1 MEAGTEAVVEKPK
14 RTRKTTVKKTVAAD
28 GGGETP
34 APKRKAASKKTFAV
48 NDVAVDQVDD
58 TRAYSDD
65 ENVVLNLKVF
75 SGAVGENH
83 VRNVVEG
90 FCDDDFDNGVD
101 NYLDSVFNNKGN
113 NANSNDTHSF
123 MLNVDQH
130 QQQRENEAAAI
141 AYEAEQR
148 KPVNSLKVIEL
159 LKDFEEKNKH
169 NEWPSNT
176 SIHCYWCCHKF
187 NNTPFGI
194 PVKYINER
202 FYVYGCFCSLECC
215 AAHNLDSK
223 DSSDD
228 IWERSSL
235 INMLARRLGYKNHIK
250 PAPSRL
256 ALKIFGGHMDVDE
269 FREYCNSNKIMN
281 INFPPM
287 LTMTQQIEEINAS
300 DISNAYRYV
309 PIDTNRID
317 KFKEKVKLKR
327 NKPITNFKNT
337 LDHTMNLK
345 YGETR

>member
-1 MEAGTEAVVEKPK
+1 MLHIFIMESLAPPPK
-14 RTRKTTVKKTVAAD
+14 VTRTRKTPVKKNAEGTTTATGRAKRATKTTYAVSAVAAQ
-28 GGGETP
+28 E
-34 APKRKAASKKTFAV
+34 V
-48 NDVAVDQVDD
+48 EDD
-58 TRAYSDD
+58 MRAQSDD

-75 SGAVGENH
+75 HTHEKTDDNTGVIEGYDNDSEFMSGI
-83 VRNVVEG
+83 
-90 FCDDDFDNGVD
+90 D
-101 NYLDSVFNNKGN
+101 NYLDNVFNNRNDKGDEGVGNTDGIEGGRLDGVDNAN
-113 NANSNDTHSF
+113 NANGITN
-123 MLNVDQH
+123 
-130 QQQRENEAAAI
+130 
-141 AYEAEQR
+141 
-148 KPVNSLKVIEL
+148 LKVIDL

-194 PVKYINER
+194 PVKYINDR
-202 FYVYGCFCSLECC
+202 FHVYGCFCSLECC
-215 AAHNLDSK
+215 AAHNMDSK

-235 INMLARRLGYKNHIK
+235 INMLARKLGYKNYIK

-256 ALKIFGGHMDVDE
+256 ALKIFGGHMEIDE
-269 FREYCNSNKIMN
+269 FRSYCNSNKIMN

-300 DISNAYRYV
+300 DISNDYRYV

-317 KFKEKVKLKR
+317 KYKEKIKLKR

-345 YGETR
+345 YGSEVVVKC

>member
-1 MEAGTEAVVEKPK
+1 MDDHPVESKPVK
-14 RTRKTTVKKTVAAD
+14 TRKTPVKKASAE
-28 GGGETP
+28 GSSQR
-34 APKRKAASKKTFAV
+34 KRAV
-48 NDVAVDQVDD
+48 KVTYAVSDVAGIEDEQ
-58 TRAYSDD
+58 RAQSDD

-75 SGAVGENH
+75 NNIGDGPQCIEGYDEGQGDNFMSGVEN
-83 VRNVVEG
+83 
-90 FCDDDFDNGVD
+90 F
-101 NYLDSVFNNKGN
+101 LDSVFNNDCSTTVP
-113 NANSNDTHSF
+113 SNPDSIAG
-123 MLNVDQH
+123 DS
-130 QQQRENEAAAI
+130 NEA
-141 AYEAEQR
+141 
-148 KPVNSLKVIEL
+148 VTTGLKVIDL

-169 NEWPSNT
+169 NEWPTNT

-202 FYVYGCFCSLECC
+202 FHVYGCFCSLECC

-256 ALKIFGGHMDVDE
+256 ALKIFGGHMDVEE
-269 FREYCNSNKIMN
+269 FRSYCNSNKIMN

-300 DISNAYRYV
+300 DISNDYRYV

-317 KFKEKVKLKR
+317 KYKEKIKLKR
-327 NKPITNFKNT
+327 NKPLTNFKNT

-345 YGETR
+345 YGGPNET